1 MITDRLMSVGEW
13 GLELVP
19 NAPESARAAFDFG
32 HNIFVTPTRF
42 DRSVSFATLKTAS
55 VYAGLVFRIGGGRK
69 RFGGPGLLG
78 YLTTGKG
85 DSNSTASIGYPAS
98 FGPVAFGAVLAQFET
113 DSILNG
119 LTAGTGHSATAT
131 TASLVTGTF
140 GPPVKSV
147 LDTVA
152 LSTGNEYRVLV
163 NGEIDYGVSTSLFR
177 STPTVAVSPG
187 LKGADASLRVLE
199 STAWDVERNIDNY
212 RNCCFVETE
221 DGSYAS
227 GVRDSAHVMFGE
239 YGGTV
244 LGVTYLS
251 PTVTAETNVHAEVDA
266 MATAG
271 AAAYSS
277 AAMEID
283 CSVREY
289 CIPRFVTPGDWI
301 WVYSVDDGLTD
312 TANQVVFNGQTL
324 FPKKVRCVGYTY
336 PIEAGMG
343 VYTYDTTGGTVTD
356 VSDYVQWETGKDT
369 TLELDSKPQ
378 SILDAGTRSVL
389 L

>member
-85 DSNSTASIGYPAS
+85 EATDDVTSARPAG
-98 FGPVAFGAVLAQFET
+98 FGPVAYGAFLSAMVTAR
-113 DSILNG
+113 SLNG
-119 LTAGTGHSATAT
+119 LTAGTGYSATAT
-131 TASLVTGTF
+131 TATVLSGAY
-140 GPPVKSV
+140 GPPVKSI

-152 LSTGNEYRVLV
+152 VATGNEYKVKP
-163 NGEIDYGVSTSLFR
+163 NGAIDYGVSTSLFR
-177 STPTVAVSPG
+177 STPTVAVAPG
-187 LKGADASLRVLE
+187 LKGADAALRVLE
-199 STAWDVERNIDNY
+199 ATAWDVERNIDNY
-212 RNCCFVETE
+212 RNTATVYTN
-221 DGSYAS
+221 DGSYYNNSYSAS
-227 GVRDSAHVMFGE
+227 GVVFGR
-239 YGGTV
+239 YGGAATYAAYSATATV
-244 LGVTYLS
+244 ESNT
-251 PTVTAETNVHAEVDA
+251 HAEVDA
-266 MATAG
+266 TVIAMAALYT
-271 AAAYSS
+271 SP
-277 AAMEID
+277 AMEID

-324 FPKKVRCVGYTY
+324 FPKKVRCVGYSW
-336 PIEAGMG
+336 PLEAGMG

-378 SILDAGTRSVL
+378 SILDAGVRSVL